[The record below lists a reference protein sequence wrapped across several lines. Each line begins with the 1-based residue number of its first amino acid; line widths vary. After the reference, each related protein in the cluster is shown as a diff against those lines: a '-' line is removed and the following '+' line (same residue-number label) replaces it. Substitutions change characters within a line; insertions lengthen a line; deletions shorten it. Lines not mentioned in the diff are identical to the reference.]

1 MKLFKPSGGKTILD
15 FKVVKK
21 WILAMVGVAIAF
33 VLYSS
38 WNKQEEAYVLVVQG
52 TPEDIKLAAQ
62 VTKENRPKKKKA
74 WKRPRGVSGQRPKS
88 KKKRKRRQSRKNQIL
103 VPYTQGIFIR
113 EDEDSPENRLA
124 TGTVA
129 VGTTLHGIDTR
140 APEMVRVLLPHGI
153 KGKQGRII
161 PRESVLFGSASPRG
175 DKIFFAFERVVFPSG
190 DEYPISAH
198 ALDSEDFSAGVTA
211 ERHGNLGKKLAAAMG
226 FSMLG
231 TMGEVM
237 AEKEA
242 LGGEF
247 GRITVKSTLKDAALS
262 GVSEVSNAEAQRR
275 LEKMDSEA
283 QAEYLTL
290 PSGSVFLITLTE
302 TFRRQKNGKK

>member
-1 MKLFKPSGGKTILD
+1 MD
-15 FKVVKK
+15 FEAAKK
-21 WILAMVGVAIAF
+21 WIFAIAGMAI
-33 VLYSS
+33 VLIFYSS
-38 WNKQEEAYVLVVQG
+38 WNKEEEAHITIIKG
-52 TPEDIKLAAQ
+52 APPETWQ
-62 VTKENRPKKKKA
+62 NPPTTKEDKAKKNTPKKA
-74 WKRPRGVSGQRPKS
+74 HKRPRGVSGQKPNS
-88 KKKRKRRQSRKNQIL
+88 KKKRKRRQQRKNQIL

-113 EDEDSPENRLA
+113 EEEDSPENRLA

-175 DKIFFAFERVVFPSG
+175 DKIFLTFQRVVFPSG
-190 DEYPISAH
+190 EEFPISAH
-198 ALDSEDFSAGVTA
+198 ALDSKDFSAGVAA
-211 ERHGNLGKKLAAAMG
+211 ERHGNLGEKLATAMG

-247 GRITVKSTLKDAALS
+247 GRITVKSTLKDATLS
-262 GVSEVSNAEAQRR
+262 GVSEVSRAEAERR
-275 LEKMDSEA
+275 LERMNREA
-283 QAEYLTL
+283 QTEYLTL

-302 TFRRQKNGKK
+302 TFRRRHGK

>member
-1 MKLFKPSGGKTILD
+1 MKIFKPSGGKTILD
-15 FKVVKK
+15 FEVAKK
-21 WILAMVGVAIAF
+21 WVFALASMAIAF
-33 VLYSS
+33 VFYSS

-52 TPEDIKLAAQ
+52 TPEDFKSAAQ
-62 VTKENRPKKKKA
+62 VIKENRPKKKKA
-74 WKRPRGVSGQRPKS
+74 YKRPRGVSGQRPNA
-88 KKKRKRRQSRKNQIL
+88 KKKRKRRQQRKNQIL

-113 EDEDSPENRLA
+113 EEEDSPENRLA

-140 APEMVRVLLPHGI
+140 APDMVRVLLPHGI
-153 KGKQGRII
+153 KGKHGRII
-161 PRESVLFGSASPRG
+161 PRESVLFGNATPRG

-190 DEYPISAH
+190 GEFPISAH
-198 ALDSEDFSAGVTA
+198 ALDSKDFSAGVMA
-211 ERHGNLGKKLAAAMG
+211 KRHGNLGAKLAAAMG
-226 FSMLG
+226 FNMLG

-242 LGGEF
+242 LGGEY

-275 LEKMDSEA
+275 LEKMNREA
-283 QAEYLTL
+283 QTEYLTL
-290 PSGSVFLITLTE
+290 PAGSVFLITLTE
-302 TFRRQKNGKK
+302 TFRRQKNGK